1 MQFNGDLA
9 NIFVGHCQDHGA
21 PRQHRQER
29 GRRPQGRRQ
38 MDSEAPTPRE
48 ASHVFLASRV
58 TLFSCIGEPPGS
70 RSIPSVMSESS
81 SDGKAPLHESV
92 RVGRLCSG
100 GAVAYVLPERR
111 LA

>member
-1 MQFNGDLA
+1 
-9 NIFVGHCQDHGA
+9 
-21 PRQHRQER
+21 
-29 GRRPQGRRQ
+29 

-81 SDGKAPLHESV
+81 SDGKAPLHESA

-100 GAVAYVLPERR
+100 GAVAYVLPEWR